1 MSWSGA
7 EYRARQGPADRLCD
21 ERPECRDDAPPQRI
35 LTGQAA
41 DILAL
46 MDQPSLTWREARN
59 TLLVNL
65 LVWGVL
71 CAVGAAGVYSD
82 VLRQGGTRSY
92 GRVLLNWDLN
102 HALMLMLSVS
112 LYLIFRRWSALTAS
126 ARAIAR
132 SYGLVLFV
140 FLPLQMFY
148 LAVLDTARSAQP
160 LDLEQVWRRLI
171 APYGFDVFL
180 EFAWTTGTFTAV
192 AATCIWRGSQ
202 ARDRAWQQALTDNL
216 NLNLELE
223 RQRML
228 ALRAQ
233 LEPHFIFNA
242 LNAISALVRTSDGDL
257 ALNGINRLSD
267 LLRYALTASSRDWVT
282 VGEELAFV
290 GDYLALQRLRY
301 KARLQVAMEVGD
313 VQGGDCPPLL
323 LQPLIENALRHDLDC
338 HEGQSDIRISVQR
351 DGAQLHIRISNPVTP
366 GATPNPGLGLGLAN
380 TRARLQLAYRGA
392 ASLHSAARDGRFEVE
407 IRMPF
412 HAQE

>member
-1 MSWSGA
+1 
-7 EYRARQGPADRLCD
+7 
-21 ERPECRDDAPPQRI
+21 
-35 LTGQAA
+35 
-41 DILAL
+41 
-46 MDQPSLTWREARN
+46 MDQPFLTWREARN

-102 HALMLMLSVS
+102 HALMLTLSVS

-148 LAVLDTARSAQP
+148 LAVLDTARAAQP

-338 HEGQSDIRISVQR
+338 HEGRSDIRITVQR
-351 DGAQLHIRISNPVTP
+351 DGGQLHIRVSNPATP

-392 ASLHSAARDGRFEVE
+392 ASLYSAVRDGRFEVE

>member
-1 MSWSGA
+1 
-7 EYRARQGPADRLCD
+7 
-21 ERPECRDDAPPQRI
+21 
-35 LTGQAA
+35 
-41 DILAL
+41 
-46 MDQPSLTWREARN
+46 MDQSPLTWREARN

-71 CAVGAAGVYSD
+71 CAVGAASVYSD

-92 GRVLLNWDLN
+92 GHVLLIWDLN
-102 HALMLMLSVS
+102 HALMMTLSFS
-112 LYLIFRRWSALTAS
+112 LYLTFRRWPALIAS

-132 SYGLVLFV
+132 CYALVLLIFV
-140 FLPLQMFY
+140 PLQMFY
-148 LAVLDTARSAQP
+148 QAVVDAAVDADQVLDLAHIWHLFLNP
-160 LDLEQVWRRLI
+160 H
-171 APYGFDVFL
+171 GFNVFL
-180 EFAWTTGTFTAV
+180 EFAWATGTFTAV

-202 ARDRAWQQALTDNL
+202 ARDRAWQLALTENL

-301 KARLQVAMEVGD
+301 KARLQVAMDVGD

-338 HEGQSDIRISVQR
+338 HEGQSDIRVTVQR
-351 DGAQLHIRISNPVTP
+351 DGGQLHISISNPVTP
-366 GATPNPGLGLGLAN
+366 GATSNPGLGLGLAN

-392 ASLHSAARDGRFEVE
+392 ASLHSAARDGRYEVE